1 MSELEM
7 LYYLLHIILLVNVCV
22 YTTPHCSENRQKEG
36 QWWTSSVHTITIL
49 LATLSLSLSLSLSRP
64 NAGGERER
72 ERERKKDDGESFFV
86 RESRLQA
93 YLLHETDYVQ
103 KKRKTFLRH
112 LV

>member
-49 LATLSLSLSLSLSRP
+49 LATLSLSLSLSLSLVQML
-64 NAGGERER
+64 GGRERER
-72 ERERKKDDGESFFV
+72 ERERKTTVSHF
-86 RESRLQA
+86 S
-93 YLLHETDYVQ
+93 
-103 KKRKTFLRH
+103 
-112 LV
+112 